1 MGQTP
6 SARYVRYSYEGVT
19 SYGELRGDTVV
30 ELEGDLFSSPVASGR
45 SVPLAAVRLLAP
57 CQPSKVIAVGLNYR
71 SHLGGRPEPQA
82 PGLFAKFPTS
92 IIACD
97 DEIVIPADAET
108 VHYEGELVIVIGKR
122 TKHVSVEEAP
132 AHIFGVTA
140 GNDVSE
146 RVWQRG
152 DLQWV
157 RAKGSDTFGPLGPA
171 IATGLEYNDLLVQ
184 SRLNGE
190 VRQSERSADL
200 IFSVETIVSYASRY
214 ITFFPGDVIFTGT
227 PGTTDAMVPG
237 DVVEVEVESVG
248 VLRNR
253 VVAA

>member
-1 MGQTP
+1 MSPNQI
-6 SARYVRYSYEGVT
+6 ARFVRYSHQGVV
-19 SYGELRGDTVV
+19 SYGELQGDTIH
-30 ELEGDLFSSPVASGR
+30 ELEGDLFLSPVATGR
-45 SVPLAAVRLLAP
+45 SVPLSDVRLLAP

-71 SHLGGRPEPQA
+71 SHLGERSEPHV

-97 DEIVIPADAET
+97 DEIVIPADADT
-108 VHYEGELVIVIGKR
+108 VHYEGELVIVIGR
-122 TKHVSVEEAP
+122 ETKNVSESEASD
-132 AHIFGVTA
+132 HIFGVTA

-171 IATGLEYNDLLVQ
+171 IATGLDHNDLLVQ

-190 VRQSERSADL
+190 VRQSESSKDL
-200 IFSVETIVSYASRY
+200 IFSIETIVSYASRY

-237 DVVEVEVESVG
+237 DVIEVEVEGVG